1 MSNQINTRWAE
12 IADKQAIAKL
22 LRGLMVYT
30 AALYEKPESD
40 IKSLEE
46 VQAGVD
52 KTFAGSS
59 NIRYVAAECDGEI
72 AGICAVE
79 TSYSTWHAKPY
90 IVLNDLFVDPKF
102 RNSGIARELLQFV
115 TDHAYAIGCCRL
127 DLFVED
133 QNKPA
138 QKLYESFGFDKLKQA
153 SYSLPIEPSDGLP

>member
-1 MSNQINTRWAE
+1 MNDQINTRWAE
-12 IADKQAIAKL
+12 NADKQAVAKL

-46 VQAGVD
+46 VQAGSD
-52 KTFAGSS
+52 KTFAGPN
-59 NIRYVAAECDGEI
+59 NIRYVVAECDGQI

-102 RNSGIARELLQFV
+102 RNAGVAKELLQFV
-115 TDHAYAIGCCRL
+115 TDHARATGCCRL

-138 QKLYESFGFDKLKQA
+138 QKLYELFGFDKLKQT
-153 SYSLPIEPSDGLP
+153 SYSLPILPSDGLP